1 MTSHDDPISLI
12 FATMKKQRGTISI
25 VSTPVHVEME
35 VFRHFPLGFDVVEG
49 QGGENWLDV
58 QLKVEFVADHQNSVA
73 HVLRGLGRWG
83 SPLDHFSLCLGRV
96 ECEDVLGPLLRS
108 GIENGTTS

>member
-1 MTSHDDPISLI
+1 MIQFFI